1 MKMSNFEVMQYIF
14 LKEDVYS
21 ALCTD
26 MTQKVGNHIMY
37 VLMNMTEFW
46 RIPPDSP

>member
-1 MKMSNFEVMQYIF
+1 MKMSNFEVMQYI
-14 LKEDVYS
+14 LAVYS